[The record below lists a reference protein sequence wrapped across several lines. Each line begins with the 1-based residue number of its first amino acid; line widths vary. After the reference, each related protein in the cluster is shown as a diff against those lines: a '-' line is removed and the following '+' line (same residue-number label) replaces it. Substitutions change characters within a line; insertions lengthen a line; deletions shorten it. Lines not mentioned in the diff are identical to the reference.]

1 MENTDILERIVKVEQ
16 SDKSAHHRLDEH
28 ETEINELKKTYSI
41 MEKMSYRMENVEKT
55 VEGINEKLDKHD
67 KAISEEANKD
77 DKEKSKKWDNLIHYV
92 FYSIIAVL
100 LGLLYV
106 KLGLK

>member
-1 MENTDILERIVKVEQ
+1 MEDTNLVERLVKVEQ

-28 ETEINELKKTYSI
+28 ENEINELKKTYAI
-41 MEKMSYRMENVEKT
+41 MEKMDFRMENVEKN
-55 VEGINEKLDKHD
+55 VAGINAKLDKHD

>member
-1 MENTDILERIVKVEQ
+1 MENTDLVERLVKVEQ
-16 SDKSAHHRLDEH
+16 SDKSAHYRLDEQ
-28 ETEINELKKTYSI
+28 EKEINELKKTYAI
-41 MEKMSYRMENVEKT
+41 MEKMDFRMENVEKN

-92 FYSIIAVL
+92 FYSIIAAL